1 MPTGRKS
8 RKADDLQALPEQTAD
23 TGKDPAAMSLGSRG
37 GRARAKVLTA
47 KRRVQIAR
55 KAAIKRWSKD

>member
-8 RKADDLQALPEQTAD
+8 READDLQAIPERTAD
-23 TGKDPAAMSLGSRG
+23 NGKDLAAMSLGSRG
-37 GRARAKVLTA
+37 GKARAKVLTA
-47 KRRVQIAR
+47 KRRVEIAR